1 MTGFGKTENFRSRFA
16 ISEILWSNF
25 AISEIFA
32 IGVFS
37 SAQFS
42 KSHILHK
49 NPISPSIPMHIIPS
63 KHLKT
68 IL

>member
-1 MTGFGKTENFRSRFA
+1 MHSILGVIESFYCIKDCENNPPIATTDSRDEMTVFGKTENFRSRFA

-37 SAQFS
+37 SV
-42 KSHILHK
+42 
-49 NPISPSIPMHIIPS
+49 
-63 KHLKT
+63 
-68 IL
+68 